1 MIEKMWHRL
10 SPWATGRNILIGMA
24 FIVLVNAVLFPLAA
38 RRMTAV
44 TGFQP
49 KILDIRLYYGP
60 AAVTELMAQLGPGG
74 RALYRR
80 STLLIDVPY
89 ALVYGLVYALGIIA
103 LFKRA
108 APRWHALIVF
118 PFLTSFFDLLEN
130 AVIITATSR
139 YPASVYPLD
148 AVSGIATC
156 AKWLCA
162 AATVTIIATGC
173 LLRQTGKTQ
182 K

>member
-89 ALVYGLVYALGIIA
+89 ALVYGLVYALVIIA

-118 PFLTSFFDLLEN
+118 PFLISFFDLLEN

-148 AVSGIATC
+148 AVSGLATC